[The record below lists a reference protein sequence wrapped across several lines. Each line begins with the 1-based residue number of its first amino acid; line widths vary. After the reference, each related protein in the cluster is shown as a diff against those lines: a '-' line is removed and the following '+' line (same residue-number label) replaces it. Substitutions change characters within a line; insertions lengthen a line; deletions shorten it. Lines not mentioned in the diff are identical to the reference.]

1 MTLGSQEGTGCP
13 EAKVSQGGGNGQL
26 GQEPPAGQEDLAAC
40 RSLCP
45 LQRIIERWR
54 SLFGKGSGKNVERG
68 LEKAVLGSRGKGEPE
83 GKWGYK
89 MGKWK

>member
-1 MTLGSQEGTGCP
+1 MLGSQEGTGCP
-13 EAKVSQGGGNGQL
+13 EARVSHGGGNGQL
-26 GQEPPAGQEDLAAC
+26 GQVPPAGQEDLAAC
-40 RSLCP
+40 RSLCR
-45 LQRIIERWR
+45 LQRNVECWR

-89 MGKWK
+89 M